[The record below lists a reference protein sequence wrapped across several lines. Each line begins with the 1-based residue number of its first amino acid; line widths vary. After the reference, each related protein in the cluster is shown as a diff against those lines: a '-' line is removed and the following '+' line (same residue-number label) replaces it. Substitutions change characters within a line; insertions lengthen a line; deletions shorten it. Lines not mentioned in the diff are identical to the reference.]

1 MMGVAYITPANIKAT
16 TIALPPQLQ
25 TATRSSL
32 LDAFKRLHPATRH
45 YNGHNDA
52 AQRERTWNIT
62 PLTAEA
68 HKPNKHNQCSTL
80 H

>member
-62 PLTAEA
+62 MEHNPSDSLSAQAE
-68 HKPNKHNQCSTL
+68 QTQSV
-80 H
+80 